1 MQKKEKK
8 TNSWIKWGGILAV
21 LLVIGLVMG
30 IGSMQTNG
38 PELGELTEDFRGTQ
52 LKLGSKVPDFEFVDA
67 QGNTQRLYKILQ
79 EKKLVVLNFWFINC
93 PYCVE
98 EFPLMERAYQKYKD
112 TAEILALNPYDSTQ
126 QIQGFQGLYGLSF
139 PMGEDVCHLSSGFG
153 VEGFPTTVFVD
164 RYGVACLIVPGA
176 IRGESQLQK
185 AFAYFTAKDYETILL
200 TSLNAISEKK

>member
-8 TNSWIKWGGILAV
+8 AKSWIKWGGLLAV
-21 LLVIGLVMG
+21 ILVIGLVIG
-30 IGSMQTNG
+30 IAGRQNQTL
-38 PELGELTEDFRGTQ
+38 PLGELTEDFRGTQ

-98 EFPLMERAYQKYKD
+98 EFPLMERTYAQYKD
-112 TAEILALNPYDSTQ
+112 SVQILALNPYDSNV
-126 QIQGFQGLYGLSF
+126 QIQGFQGIYGLSF

-153 VEGFPTTVFVD
+153 VGGFPTSVFVD

-176 IRGESQLQK
+176 IRSESQLQR
-185 AFAYFTAKDYETILL
+185 AFAYFAAEDYETVLL